1 MKCTLAHDKNWI
13 KVKIYNYNSIW
24 YYISFINFSYNGR
37 VRLNVSNIF
46 PFSSCLCPLIHQSN
60 FNSRQFS
67 LVRFKKI
74 IALKLSNTWIVPTRQ
89 PLYKRMVFLV
99 RGIAHVN
106 PVKKRAKRRH
116 RFHESA
122 ANSTGEGEGEGGRG
136 LRISCGHVAFG
147 GPVYRLR
154 HIRFPPFFL
163 RVLSS
168 FSSSASLS
176 ARLCSDGK
184 TLTSR

>member
-1 MKCTLAHDKNWI
+1 MILHFFYKF
-13 KVKIYNYNSIW
+13 
-24 YYISFINFSYNGR
+24 FIQYEL
-37 VRLNVSNIF
+37 VQLNTSNVF

-168 FSSSASLS
+168 FSSSASSS

>member
-1 MKCTLAHDKNWI
+1 MILHFFYKFFIQRT
-13 KVKIYNYNSIW
+13 
-24 YYISFINFSYNGR
+24 YIFHI
-37 VRLNVSNIF
+37 RLNVSNIF

-168 FSSSASLS
+168 FSSSASSS

>member
-1 MKCTLAHDKNWI
+1 MLEQ
-13 KVKIYNYNSIW
+13 
-24 YYISFINFSYNGR
+24 
-37 VRLNVSNIF
+37 
-46 PFSSCLCPLIHQSN
+46 PLVCS
-60 FNSRQFS
+60 
-67 LVRFKKI
+67 KKI
-74 IALKLSNTWIVPTRQ
+74 IALKLSTPVDTRTTVQ
-89 PLYKRMVFLV
+89 KNWYLSYVVGSGTCESCVKRGL
-99 RGIAHVN
+99 RGA
-106 PVKKRAKRRH
+106 H

-122 ANSTGEGEGEGGRG
+122 ANSSRRGRG
-136 LRISCGHVAFG
+136 GGKERLGGEEEGRLRISCGHVAFG

-168 FSSSASLS
+168 FSSSSASSS